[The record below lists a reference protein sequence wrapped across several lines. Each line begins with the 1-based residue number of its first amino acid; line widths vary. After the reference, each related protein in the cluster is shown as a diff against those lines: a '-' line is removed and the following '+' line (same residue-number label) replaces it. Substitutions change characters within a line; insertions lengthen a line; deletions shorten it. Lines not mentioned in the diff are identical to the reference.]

1 MTRRIDGTRVVV
13 VGAGITGLA
22 AAHRLLARATTPL
35 DVTVLERADHVGGL
49 IRTSPFAGL
58 AAVDEGADAFLARVP
73 FAMDLAREL
82 GMEPEIVA
90 PTGAHASVWHRG
102 LHRIPGDLMMGVPA
116 SVRAF
121 AASSLF
127 SPIGKVRA
135 ALEPFLPAT
144 DDDDSIGSYVRARFG
159 DEIHERLVDPLVGS
173 IYAADTDRFSLAAV
187 PQIAALTAERSML
200 AAARK
205 ARRRAAGAG
214 AVPGQVFGTPRR
226 GMGSLIGNLVTA
238 IEARGGTVR
247 TGCGVDSI
255 ERSGDGY
262 TLHTGAGEFGAD
274 AVILASPAR
283 TTAPLVRDLDAE
295 SAGALAG
302 WTHAGVVL
310 ITLAIPREQWPASL
324 DGSGYLVPKPDQRW
338 VTAASFGSN
347 KWAHWRPDD
356 GTMILRVSLGRD
368 GLVVDDFD
376 DDKLLNLCLADLKL
390 HLGRDFTP
398 TSVRISRWPASFPQ
412 YRPRHFVEVE
422 RIDHALSAR
431 APGVV
436 IAGASYRG
444 IGIPA
449 CIQQADT
456 AAERIAAH
464 LGS

>member
-1 MTRRIDGTRVVV
+1 MTRRGANRVVV

-22 AAHRLLARATTPL
+22 AAHRLLASATVPL
-35 DVTVLERADHVGGL
+35 EVTVLDGADRAGGL
-49 IRTSPFAGL
+49 IRTTPFAGL
-58 AAVDEGADAFLARVP
+58 DAVDEGADAFLARVP
-73 FAMDLAREL
+73 QAMELASEL
-82 GMEPEIVA
+82 GMGPEIVA
-90 PTGAHASVWHRG
+90 PTGAHASVWRRG
-102 LHRIPGDLMMGVPA
+102 LHPIPGDLMMGVPA
-116 SVRAF
+116 NVRAF

-127 SPIGKVRA
+127 SPLGKARA

-144 DDDDSIGSYVRARFG
+144 ADNDSIGEYVRARFG

-200 AAARK
+200 SAARK

-214 AVPGQVFGTPRR
+214 AVPGQVFGVPRR
-226 GMGSLIGNLVTA
+226 GMGSLIDALGA
-238 IEARGGTVR
+238 SIAARGGTVR
-247 TGCGVDSI
+247 TGCAVESI
-255 ERSGDGY
+255 DRAAEGYIVHTVGGDV
-262 TLHTGAGEFGAD
+262 AAD
-274 AVILASPAR
+274 AVVLASPAR
-283 TTAPLVRDLDAE
+283 ATAPLVRGLDAE
-295 SAGALAG
+295 SADALAR

-310 ITLAIPREQWPASL
+310 ITLAIPREQWPAAL
-324 DGSGYLVPKPDQRW
+324 TGSGYLVPKPDQRW

-368 GLVVDDFD
+368 GLEVDGFD
-376 DDKLLNLCLADLKL
+376 DAKLLNLCLADLKL

-398 TSVRISRWPASFPQ
+398 SATRISRWPSSFPQ

-422 RIDHALSAR
+422 RIDHALASR

-436 IAGASYRG
+436 VAGASYRG

-449 CIQQADT
+449 CIQQAD
-456 AAERIAAH
+456 AAAVRVAAH
-464 LGS
+464 LEA